1 MQWLWLSGLVMG
13 NVVRLLSTQSSGPSP
28 TLLNLLSCK
37 IPLFTVNE
45 SSVASDIFYEMKIFK
60 ILYGGRLQNRKIW
73 PSVKSYPRWS
83 DRLRSIVLST
93 QTVLFW
99 SKIVSN
105 CFLGISTIHYPPS
118 TIPVV
123 FGIFE
128 YHELLGV
135 LWVFTTMV
143 STNKETIG
151 INDKSTSVITSWL
164 NGNPRVFEIPNKSAF
179 DGLVSS
185 LFRSSSSVGGRPR
198 TSEEKCLIMP

>member
-1 MQWLWLSGLVMG
+1 MKDFQDFIW
-13 NVVRLLSTQSSGPSP
+13 RPIAKQE
-28 TLLNLLSCK
+28 NLA
-37 IPLFTVNE
+37 V
-45 SSVASDIFYEMKIFK
+45 
-60 ILYGGRLQNRKIW
+60 G
-73 PSVKSYPRWS
+73 
-83 DRLRSIVLST
+83 
-93 QTVLFW
+93 
-99 SKIVSN
+99 KIVSEMERPAAIHRVEHTN
-105 CFLGISTIHYPPS
+105 CPLLIEDCLKLFSRHIHYPPSTIHYPPS
-118 TIPVV
+118 TIQVV

-164 NGNPRVFEIPNKSAF
+164 NGNPRVFQIPKKSAF